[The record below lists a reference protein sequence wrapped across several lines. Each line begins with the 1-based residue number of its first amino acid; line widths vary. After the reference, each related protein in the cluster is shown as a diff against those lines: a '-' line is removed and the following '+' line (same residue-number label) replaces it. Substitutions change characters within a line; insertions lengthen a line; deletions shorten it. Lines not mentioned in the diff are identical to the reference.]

1 MVQSEAG
8 VIRKSRGQLKSPL
21 LVPSGL
27 RKTVHSSMWPKGWN
41 RRLTSSSPCCLP
53 SIPTNSF
60 RSSGDKSRSHLGTL
74 SPLGLC
80 RGTEEPRKGANHGLA
95 LGRRGGN
102 EKALFIGPTRL
113 GFFEGQDDLQMDLE
127 ERNSGFP
134 SGKLESWKNSDSWLL
149 LWEVSQSLVFGW
161 IKPYMHLFM
170 FALYVLRVWEI
181 LFWIISALLK
191 EGVLEES

>member
-102 EKALFIGPTRL
+102 EKALTHWAHKV
-113 GFFEGQDDLQMDLE
+113 GFFLRGRMTFRWIWRKGTQDFHQE
-127 ERNSGFP
+127 NP
-134 SGKLESWKNSDSWLL
+134 SPGKTPTHGCSCGKLLSPYF
-149 LWEVSQSLVFGW
+149 LV
-161 IKPYMHLFM
+161 
-170 FALYVLRVWEI
+170 E
-181 LFWIISALLK
+181 
-191 EGVLEES
+191 